1 MKSADKSIL
10 LLASLI
16 DKLGL
21 TQSDIT
27 QLIPNYDEQE
37 YKERLNKINFEKKQ
51 DITKLLKEL
60 YSSGMK
66 KGKWW

>member
-66 KGKWW
+66 KGK